1 MTGAIKGS
9 STEKLYQELGI
20 EHLRSRRWFRK
31 LCLFYKIIKSKSP
44 PYLFNLIPR
53 SSRLYT
59 TRNSDNITPFKV
71 RHNFF
76 KNSFFPSVISEWNKL
91 DLEIHNSASLEIF
104 KKHLLNFIRPNSS
117 NAFDTNN
124 LLGLK
129 LLTRLRIGFSHL
141 KEHKFKHNFQD
152 SIDPLCSCGNEIE
165 STVHFFLHCPNFTTQ
180 RQTLLNKLKSINASI
195 MTENE
200 NSVVRTL
207 LFGRPDLR
215 YSTNKEIINAT
226 ISFILTTERFNCPLF

>member
-53 SSRLYT
+53 SSRFHT
-59 TRNSDNITPFKV
+59 TRNSDNITSFKV

-91 DLEIHNSASLEIF
+91 DLEIRNSASLEIF

-117 NAFDTNN
+117 KAFNINN
-124 LLGLK
+124 PLELK

-141 KEHKFKHNFQD
+141 NKHKFKHNFQD
-152 SIDPLCSCGNEIE
+152 SIDPLCSCGNDTE
-165 STVHFFLHCPNFTTQ
+165 STVHFFLHCQNFTTQ

-207 LFGRPDLR
+207 LFGRPDFR